1 MPMQKCSRASFAA
14 KIRDV
19 KRLRSKV
26 PADLRPLFNHLLK
39 LSIDSVQRGYCQRAG
54 REIAYARKLYQ
65 KHGLGYVYQ
74 GTSQRS
80 WKASRRKSR

>member
-1 MPMQKCSRASFAA
+1 MPRGKCSRAAFAA

-26 PADLRPLFNHLLK
+26 PTDLRPLFNHLLK
-39 LSIDSVQRGYCQRAG
+39 LSINSVEHGYCQRAG
-54 REIAYARKLYQ
+54 QEIAYARKLYQ

-74 GTSQRS
+74 GTAQRS
-80 WKASRRKSR
+80 WKASRRKGR